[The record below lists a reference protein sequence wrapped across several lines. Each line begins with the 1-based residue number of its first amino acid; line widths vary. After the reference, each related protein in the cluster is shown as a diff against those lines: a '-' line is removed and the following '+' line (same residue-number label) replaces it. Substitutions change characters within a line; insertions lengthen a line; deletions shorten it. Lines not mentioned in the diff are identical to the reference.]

1 MSQNQP
7 TITEVRTEGLRT
19 LSGEH
24 YRKVE
29 QTTTV
34 DGIAYSRWAGRWCQG
49 DDWPNV
55 SSVPWENEAG
65 HTLCT
70 CFADAFRVYAGR
82 EVEITCTACGARFV
96 IPTD

>member
-19 LSGEH
+19 RGEH

-34 DGIAYSRWAGRWCQG
+34 DGIAYSRWAGRQL
-49 DDWPNV
+49 
-55 SSVPWENEAG
+55 EAQ
-65 HTLCT
+65 
-70 CFADAFRVYAGR
+70 VGR
-82 EVEITCTACGARFV
+82 PIVVHGANA
-96 IPTD
+96 